1 MENNYIVSSL
11 LPFINEEDIPYYA
24 ELDTEKLT
32 LLISLAPFV
41 NNPSVLM
48 KLSKLD
54 IINLQELT
62 GKLQQL
68 SADEI
73 KEYFDK

>member
-41 NNPSVLM
+41 NNPNVLM

>member
-11 LPFINEEDIPYYA
+11 LPFINEGEIPYYA
-24 ELDTEKLT
+24 KLETEKLT

-41 NNPSVLM
+41 NNPDALM
-48 KLSKLD
+48 KLSKLNM
-54 IINLQELT
+54 INLQELT

-73 KEYFDK
+73 KQYLDE